1 MVFSNAKFS
10 FTLKRQFRSEVAN
23 NLVEKK
29 LNDKYRAS
37 LPAANPSQMST
48 IGPAVHVNKIMRRKD
63 TATELY
69 INNDPIVKNGVP
81 VTIRK
86 QKL

>member
-1 MVFSNAKFS
+1 MGYTTHNKHGVLEHQVF
-10 FTLKRQFRSEVAN
+10 FTLKRQFR
-23 NLVEKK
+23 
-29 LNDKYRAS
+29 LNDNYRAS

-48 IGPAVHVNKIMRRKD
+48 VGPVVHVNKIMRRKD

-69 INNDPIVKNGVP
+69 INNHPIVQNGVP